1 MMNVKQIAFDI
12 AFAEKRS
19 PLVYEKLTD
28 EELIVKIKTLAPGS
42 SSEVCLDAITKV
54 RKLCDDVYE
63 ICNAYRDG
71 DFGKDD
77 AAARTAITELSKKS
91 PGFSKT
97 EYDTAFTTGLLWTA
111 F

>member
-1 MMNVKQIAFDI
+1 MNVKHIAFDI

-28 EELIVKIKTLAPGS
+28 EQLVVKIKLLSPGS
-42 SSEVCLDAITKV
+42 SSEECLDAITKV
-54 RKLCDDVYE
+54 RKLCDDVYK

-71 DFGKDD
+71 KLGKDSI
-77 AAARTAITELSKKS
+77 TAINELSKKN
-91 PGFSKT
+91 PGFTTS
-97 EYDTAFTTGLLWTA
+97 EYNTAFTTGLLWTA